1 MYASWLHV
9 TSWLHVSQSFRY
21 DLLEF
26 TNALV
31 AVLLSKY
38 QVIPKQCQVIPKYI
52 KSDSSIGVESVMVGK
67 SAFSWGD
74 QPLSSEKHLVKRSR
88 GKVLQF
94 CCRAAVRP
102 CGRAAVWQPQLVCH
116 TGGATCG
123 RHLWLLCCRAAGLQG
138 LCLEFTCILVSLP
151 GMYASWLHVT

>member
-9 TSWLHVSQSFRY
+9 TSWLHVFQSFSY

-31 AVLLSKY
+31 AVLLSKC

-52 KSDSSIGVESVMVGK
+52 KSDSSIGVESVTVGK

-74 QPLSSEKHLVKRSR
+74 QPLS
-88 GKVLQF
+88 
-94 CCRAAVRP
+94 
-102 CGRAAVWQPQLVCH
+102 
-116 TGGATCG
+116 
-123 RHLWLLCCRAAGLQG
+123 
-138 LCLEFTCILVSLP
+138 
-151 GMYASWLHVT
+151 